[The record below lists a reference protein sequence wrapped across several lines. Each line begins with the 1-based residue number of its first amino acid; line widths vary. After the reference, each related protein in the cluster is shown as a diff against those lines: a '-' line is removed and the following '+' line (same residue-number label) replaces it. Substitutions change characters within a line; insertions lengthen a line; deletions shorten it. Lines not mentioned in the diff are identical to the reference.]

1 MFRIFLGYFFLFFI
15 YSIIGWIV
23 ETMYTA
29 IELGRFT
36 DRGFLIGPYCP
47 VYGFG
52 SLGVILYLT
61 QYRDNIVTVFILGI
75 VICSVLEYF
84 TSYIMEKCFK
94 ARWWDYSNR
103 KFNLNGRICGLNCLL
118 FGIGSIFIIYLF
130 QPLLDLILIKANSTF
145 LLVINIICLIIFVVD
160 TIFSLNIASR
170 FKYTIKN
177 LDIKKTFGN
186 CL

>member
-84 TSYIMEKCFK
+84 TSYIMEKLFK
-94 ARWWDYSNR
+94 ARWWDYSDR
-103 KFNLNGRICGLNCLL
+103 KYNINGRICLDNLVAFGLLGLL
-118 FGIGSIFIIYLF
+118 MMYFINPFFVNIFPASSVVFSVKSGTSI
-130 QPLLDLILIKANSTF
+130 SF
-145 LLVINIICLIIFVVD
+145 L
-160 TIFSLNIASR
+160 
-170 FKYTIKN
+170 
-177 LDIKKTFGN
+177 
-186 CL
+186 